1 MFRGTRL
8 MVLGAMLL
16 FLTLTSRVGELFFDL
31 AVRLRGGR
39 GLSSGQRL
47 FLLRDFRL
55 DLEAAVED
63 AERDAI
69 PDEEAGRIT
78 LIRSL
83 IRWLEFGDSPGPAA
97 IPFLEGQLGGIGR
110 DPDDQEAA
118 ERTVL
123 VAAIHELGGDD
134 RAAAGIGPKT
144 DPDLLRGFG
153 WTLHRLMRQ
162 ADLTV
167 AEVARRS
174 DLEPSEVVAYL
185 YGTEEPKLEEIAD
198 LALAVGVGPSVLVKG
213 AVSGASRRPGRD
225 AGLNLDTPAGSGDED
240 VQP

>member
-8 MVLGAMLL
+8 IVLGAKLL

-47 FLLRDFRL
+47 FLLRDFRR

-63 AERDAI
+63 AERHAI
-69 PDEEAGRIT
+69 PDEEVGRIT
-78 LIRSL
+78 LIR
-83 IRWLEFGDSPGPAA
+83 WLESGDSPGPAA
-97 IPFLEGQLGGIGR
+97 IAFLEGQLGGIGR
-110 DPDDQEAA
+110 DPDDHEAA
-118 ERTVL
+118 ERTAL
-123 VAAIHELGGDD
+123 VAAIHELGGND
-134 RAAAGIGPKT
+134 RAAAGIGPKP

-162 ADLTV
+162 ADLRV
-167 AEVARRS
+167 AELARRS

-185 YGTEEPKLEEIAD
+185 YGTEEPKLEEIFD
-198 LALAVGVGPSVLVKG
+198 LALAFGVGPSVLVEG
-213 AVSGASRRPGRD
+213 AGSGASRRPGRD
-225 AGLNLDTPAGSGDED
+225 AGLNLDSPGGSGDED